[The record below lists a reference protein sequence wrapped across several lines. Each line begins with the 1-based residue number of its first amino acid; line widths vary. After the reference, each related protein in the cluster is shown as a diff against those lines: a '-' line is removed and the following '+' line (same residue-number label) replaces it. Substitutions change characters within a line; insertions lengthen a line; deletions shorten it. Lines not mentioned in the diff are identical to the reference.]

1 MPTFTQLEKLRHG
14 IAHHQAGRLAEAE
27 GLYREI
33 LAHDPGCVDAL
44 HYLGVIAHQVGWH
57 GVAVELIGRAA
68 ILGPKDAAIHYNLGS
83 AYLQSARLAEAVA
96 SFQRALALQPS
107 FPSALNSLGQALA
120 GLGRLDEAV
129 ASVRRAIALKPDFAN
144 AYNSLGNI
152 CRDRGQTGEAI
163 DAYRKAVALKPDFA
177 EALNNLGNA
186 LIVLGRFDDA
196 DDCYRR
202 ALVLQPH
209 SAAAHNNLGNLL
221 RERGRFDEAVPCY
234 RQAIALKPDFAEA
247 HNNLGNV
254 LLVQCRYE
262 EAEACFRQALVHQP
276 NLAEAQNHLGN
287 VLAALGRVDEAID
300 SYRQALAFRPNFA
313 KAHNNLGIALTQ
325 QGRFDEALVCMR
337 QALALQPDLADA
349 HNNLGNLFRERG
361 QLDEALAC
369 IEQAIALKPDFAAA
383 YNNLAGVLKDRG
395 QLDQAIVTYRRA
407 LKLQPDYAEA
417 HSNLILALHY
427 SSGDQPAVIHEELRR
442 WHGLHARPLAG
453 RSQSHPNDR
462 TPDRRLR
469 IGYVSPDFRSHP
481 VGRFLLPLFAA
492 RDRQACELF
501 CYSAAPRPDRVT
513 AQLRAHADGWRD
525 LAGQSDRQVADLIRL
540 DRIDILVDLALHTAR
555 NRLAVFAYKPAPV
568 QATYL
573 AYPGGS
579 GLDTID
585 YRITDPH
592 LDPLDSD
599 FLPGTEVPFRLPQ
612 TYWCYQ
618 PSVDSL
624 ADVSQ
629 PPVHSAGF
637 VTFGCLN
644 NFCKVTAA
652 TLSAWSRL
660 LVEVPGSRLCLHVKP
675 GSHRERL
682 RDFFAGHTIDL
693 RRLEFIDH
701 VPAARYFQTY
711 QSIDI
716 GLDPFPFPGGTTT
729 CDALWMGVPVIS
741 LAGPTSLSRGGLS
754 VLTNAGLS
762 ELIAHSVDEYV
773 ERAVGLAQDLPRLS
787 VLRASLRER
796 LRSSPLMDAPRF
808 ARDLENA
815 YRVMWHR
822 WCAQPPVD
830 RG

>member
-1 MPTFTQLEKLRHG
+1 MSEDDSSQTLRAAIH
-14 IAHHQAGRLAEAE
+14 HHQAGRLPQAEAA
-27 GLYREI
+27 YREI
-33 LAHDPGCVDAL
+33 LAQDPACVDAL
-44 HYLGVIAHQVGWH
+44 HYLGVIAHQVGRH
-57 GVAVELIGRAA
+57 DVAVDLIGRAA
-68 ILGPKDAAIHYNLGS
+68 ALGPKDAAIHCNLGS

-96 SFQRALALQPS
+96 SFQRALALQPN
-107 FPSALNSLGQALA
+107 FPGALNGLGQALA
-120 GLGRLDEAV
+120 GLGRLDEAL
-129 ASVRRAIALKPDFAN
+129 ASVRQATALKPDFAS

-163 DAYRKAVALKPDFA
+163 DAYRKALALKPDFA
-177 EALNNLGNA
+177 EVLNNLGNT
-186 LIVLGRFDDA
+186 LSVLGRFDEA

-221 RERGRFDEAVPCY
+221 RERGRLDEAVPCY

-276 NLAEAQNHLGN
+276 NFAEAQNHLGN

-300 SYRQALAFRPNFA
+300 SYRQALAFRPHFA
-313 KAHNNLGIALTQ
+313 KSHNNLGIALTQ
-325 QGRFDEALVCMR
+325 QGRFDEALVCLR
-337 QALALQPDLADA
+337 QALALQPDFVDA
-349 HNNLGNLFRERG
+349 HNNLGNLFREQG

-369 IEQAIALKPDFAAA
+369 FEQAIALKPDFAAA

-407 LKLQPDYAEA
+407 LELQPDYAEA

-442 WHGLHARPLAG
+442 WHGQHARPLA
-453 RSQSHPNDR
+453 RFIQSHANDR

-501 CYSAAPRPDRVT
+501 CYSAALRPDQVT
-513 AQLRAHADGWRD
+513 ARLRAHADGWRD
-525 LAGQSDRQVADLIRL
+525 LAGQSDLQVADLIRR

-592 LDPLDSD
+592 LDPLGSE
-599 FLPGTEVPFRLPQ
+599 FVPGTEVPFRLPQ

-618 PSVDSL
+618 PNADSL
-624 ADVSQ
+624 PDVSQ
-629 PPVHSAGF
+629 PPAHSAGS

-644 NFCKVTAA
+644 NFCKVTTV
-652 TLSAWSRL
+652 TLLAWSRL
-660 LVEVPGSRLCLHVKP
+660 LVEVPGSRLRLHVKP

-682 RDFFAGHTIDL
+682 RDFFAAHTVDP
-693 RRLEFIDH
+693 RRLDFADH
-701 VPAARYFQTY
+701 VPAAQYFQAY
-711 QSIDI
+711 QSIDV

-741 LAGPTSLSRGGLS
+741 LAGPTPLSRGGLS

-762 ELIAHSVDEYV
+762 ELVAHSVDEYV
-773 ERAVGLAQDLPRLS
+773 EKALGLAQDLPRLS
-787 VLRASLRER
+787 GLRASLRER
-796 LRSSPLMDAPRF
+796 LQSSPLMDAPRF
-808 ARDLENA
+808 TRDLENA
-815 YRVMWHR
+815 YRAMWHR
-822 WCAQPPVD
+822 WCGQSPVD